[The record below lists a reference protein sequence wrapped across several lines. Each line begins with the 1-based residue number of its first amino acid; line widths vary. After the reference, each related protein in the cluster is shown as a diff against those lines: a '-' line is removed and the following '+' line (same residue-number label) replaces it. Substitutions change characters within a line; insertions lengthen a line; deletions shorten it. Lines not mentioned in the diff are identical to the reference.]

1 MVLWSIAEPVNKQTG
16 RKLTPLEKGNPWAG
30 LWKSPGSLAA
40 VLVLASVVSSLV
52 SVAASGILL
61 GLGLLAWI
69 ADCVK
74 SRKIVL
80 RALPFSWVLLLFL
93 LLTVLS
99 AVLSEDPWRDIRHL
113 KSCIKFIIPFILVTY
128 MTGKQAR
135 TTLFWIFGISGISM
149 LWGLLQFL
157 SSDGVD
163 LLDRIDGFMS
173 HWMTYSGQLMM
184 VLVASAAYGV
194 YILKKGEG
202 GRKLYSFLW
211 FLFSA
216 LMAGIL
222 ILTYTRSAWGG
233 VIGGIA
239 VLTVLNLRMRWL
251 LVLAASVVL
260 MAVLMPASLQ
270 DRIAS
275 GFDPRDTTT
284 RGRLDIWRSGIM
296 VALENPLVGVGF
308 SSVPVESLKYREEKD
323 LPEWAYQHSHN
334 NLIQV
339 AATSGIPAVIAWISL
354 WLKIFWDFF
363 RIRSGNKKNVF
374 IAVQSSSGIAVL
386 AAFHLMGL
394 LEFNFGDS
402 EIMVLL
408 LFFISIPY
416 VLSRETEARKRE
428 ETGSLPES

>member
-1 MVLWSIAEPVNKQTG
+1 MNKQTG
-16 RKLTPLEKGNPWAG
+16 RKLYPLEKGPPWAG
-30 LWKSPGSLAA
+30 LSKSPGSLAA

-52 SVAASGILL
+52 SVAASGIFL

-69 ADCVK
+69 TDCAK

-80 RALPFSWVLLLFL
+80 RSVPFSWFLLLFL

-99 AVLSEDPWRDIRHL
+99 AVFSEDPWRDIRHL

-149 LWGLLQFL
+149 LWGLRQFL

-194 YILKKGEG
+194 YVLKRSEG
-202 GRKLYSFLW
+202 SRKLYSFLW
-211 FLFSA
+211 FSFSA
-216 LMAGIL
+216 LIAGIL

-251 LVLAASVVL
+251 LVLGAAVVL
-260 MAVLMPASLQ
+260 MAALMPVSLQ
-270 DRIAS
+270 NRLTS
-275 GFDPRDTTT
+275 GFDPQDTTT
-284 RGRLDIWRSGIM
+284 RGRLDIWRSGII
-296 VALENPLVGVGF
+296 VALENPLAGVGF
-308 SSVPVESLKYREEKD
+308 SSVPAESLKYREEKD

-363 RIRSGNKKNVF
+363 RIRAGHKRNVF
-374 IAVQSSSGIAVL
+374 ITVQASAGIAIL

-402 EIMVLL
+402 EIMMLL

-416 VLSRETEARKRE
+416 VLSREAETRKSTESGNMSA
-428 ETGSLPES
+428 T